1 MVPSVYLQGVGGSKM
16 FLSAVLEC
24 HLQTCIKSS
33 GLSMTS
39 HAALILV
46 YHYVLLDE
54 ISHVGDH
61 RYSIREGIFKM
72 KGLLPQIWK

>member
-1 MVPSVYLQGVGGSKM
+1 MIPSVYLAQGVGGSKM
-16 FLSAVLEC
+16 FLNAVLEC
-24 HLQTCIKSS
+24 SLQTCFKSAH
-33 GLSMTS
+33 LLLTS

-61 RYSIREGIFKM
+61 S
-72 KGLLPQIWK
+72 